1 MGQEIRSA
9 QFKPRDFRAFSARL
23 TSETEA
29 LRQRFLEQAFTCA
42 SPVGGFELEA
52 WLVDKEAV
60 PVPENIEFLELL
72 SNPEVVPELS
82 LFNFEINVVP
92 QILRGAAL
100 ARFHQNLR
108 FNWEHCR
115 RVAKQNERNVMAIG
129 VHPVI
134 DDAQLVPAN
143 MSQSQRYKA
152 LNEQIFAMRQQRPI
166 GIDIHGRQH
175 LELVHHDV
183 MLEAATTSFQIH
195 LQVEQRHAVRTYNA
209 AQIVSGPLVGLSAN
223 APYLFGVDVCAESRI
238 PLFEQSVDLG
248 ENYKQRV
255 TFGSGYVKASLME
268 CFQENIDAYPVLIPA
283 SKFADDGDFAH
294 VRLHNGTIWRW
305 NRPLIGFNDDGSP
318 HLRIENRVVP
328 AGPTMVDMIANAAF
342 YWGLVQSLVD
352 DALAPESRLPFAAAR
367 DNFYAAVRDGLDC
380 DITWLDG
387 KRYGCCELLV
397 QELLPRARDG
407 LYAQG
412 IDGADISRY
421 LDVLVHR
428 VESRQNGTTW
438 QRRWV
443 EKHGHDMTGLSQ
455 AYLEKQSSDTPVH
468 EWTL

>member
-1 MGQEIRSA
+1 MGQEISSA
-9 QFKPRDFRAFSARL
+9 QFKPRDFRAFAARL
-23 TSETEA
+23 ASETDR
-29 LRQRFLEQAFTCA
+29 LRQLFAAQAFECE

-52 WLVDKEAV
+52 WLVDKQAV
-60 PVPENIEFLELL
+60 PVPENVGFLAQL

-82 LFNFEINVVP
+82 LFNFEINVAP

-115 RVAKQNERNVMAIG
+115 RVAKQDERNVMAIG
-129 VHPVI
+129 VHPAI
-134 DDAQLVPAN
+134 DDGQLVPEN

-152 LNEQIFAMRQQRPI
+152 LNAQIFAMRQQRPLA
-166 GIDIHGRQH
+166 IDIHGRQH

-209 AQIVSGPLVGLSAN
+209 AQIVSGPLVALSAN

-238 PLFEQSVDLG
+238 PLFEQSIDLG
-248 ENYKQRV
+248 EKYKPRV
-255 TFGSGYVKASLME
+255 TFGTDYVQSSLME

-283 SKFADDGDFAH
+283 SQFSDDGDFAH
-294 VRLHNGTIWRW
+294 LRLHNGTIWRW
-305 NRPLIGFNDDGSP
+305 NRPLIGFNADGRP

-342 YWGLVQSLVD
+342 YWGVVHTLSREQVPPEGR
-352 DALAPESRLPFAAAR
+352 LAFAATR
-367 DNFYAAVRDGLDC
+367 DNFYSATRDGFDC
-380 DITWLDG
+380 ELTWLNG
-387 KRYGCCELLV
+387 KRYACCDLLK
-397 QELLPRARDG
+397 QELLPMAREG
-407 LYAQG
+407 LYALG

-421 LDVLVHR
+421 LDVLSQR
-428 VESRQNGTTW
+428 IDNQQNGTNW

-443 EKHGHDMTGLSQ
+443 AKHGHDMRGLSQ
-455 AYLEKQSSDTPVH
+455 AYLDKQSSDAPVH
-468 EWTL
+468 EWTI